1 MNEQMKLAD
10 RATALR
16 CWASRWDAMIG
27 VFDDDTTIRHDG
39 VTEQDAQDMLVAA
52 AAAWAHPMLD
62 RGTLRELMRDLRD
75 VVGAYDRYLS
85 GGWLPDTL
93 EDHPSNLCG
102 DGMSDEMACELME
115 SDIDQ
120 ALFPLLTALPMPC
133 TECRRTRGD
142 VTTWS
147 GPKPGFGMRCEQHR
161 LIIERA
167 A

>member
-10 RATALR
+10 RASALR
-16 CWASRWDAMIG
+16 CWASRWDAMIDL
-27 VFDDDTTIRHDG
+27 FDGTYQRDSLTPH
-39 VTEQDAQDMLVAA
+39 DAQDVLVAA

-75 VVGAYDRYLS
+75 VVGAYDRYLTY
-85 GGWLPDTL
+85 GILPDTL
-93 EDHPSNLCG
+93 EEHPSNLHG

-147 GPKPGFGMRCEQHR
+147 GPKPGLGMRCEQHR